1 MKWTSHELR
10 SLLMGSGSI
19 GIVVGQLA
27 KGESAVAQDSVYA
40 CSFSTSL
47 QKELL

>member
-1 MKWTSHELR
+1 
-10 SLLMGSGSI
+10 MGSGSI

-27 KGESAVAQDSVYA
+27 KDESAVAQDSVYA

-47 QKELL
+47 QKGSYNGVLNLV